1 MDDNDNLTN
10 NDNYVDSNQNNVPY
24 PEPIPMEQHSVDQR
38 DDRGHRRKRKKDRF
52 DAIIA
57 DNKLK
62 SYQQQ
67 QLLQALQEKEA
78 QLAEARALAQQNAH
92 NSNIYYER
100 SLEDNEQ
107 RILREL
113 ELAKEE
119 GDIKKEIEIHRQ
131 LADVTSQKHTQLLSK
146 ALAKQQPV
154 VENYQPNYP
163 VNPPLYPESAPEQ
176 YSAHE
181 QYDESDP
188 EDEFDPQQE
197 WLRLNPWAN
206 PLSDKYDPD
215 SSYELRGLSQELNKI
230 LIDNNRSDM
239 IGTPE
244 YLNSLSS
251 LMNEQRGNPNNDNN
265 PTVSRNNMKSYPVAP
280 VTKKGSSM
288 ADQYLSR
295 NNYQGYSVP
304 DDEIAMARKM
314 IPVYSNIHKRPFTE
328 EEVMKELKRGKSLV
342 AEKQRLENMQRY

>member
-10 NDNYVDSNQNNVPY
+10 IDSNQNDIPY
-24 PEPIPMEQHSVDQR
+24 QESFPMEQQSVDQR

-113 ELAKEE
+113 EFAKEE

-163 VNPPLYPESAPEQ
+163 AVNPPLYPEPASGQYPEQ
-176 YSAHE
+176 YN
-181 QYDESDP
+181 ESDS

-215 SSYELRGLSQELNKI
+215 SSYELRGFSEELNKI

-251 LMNEQRGNPNNDNN
+251 LMNEQRGKPNNDNN
-265 PTVSRNNMKSYPVAP
+265 PPVSRNNMKSYPVAP

-295 NNYQGYSVP
+295 NNYQGYTVP
-304 DDEIAMARKM
+304 DDEIDMARKM
-314 IPVYSNIHKRPFTE
+314 IPVYSNIHKRPFSE
-328 EEVMKELKRGKSLV
+328 KEVMEELKRGKALL